1 MDVIHLYIPEK
12 NLLLSFEQ
20 GTGDNLLP
28 EDEASGFNDYLNW
41 YTKSLDQ
48 VEPEEDDG
56 GMVLFNH
63 DTNNFN
69 EDMLSAIPYVLDE
82 AFDDPTIRFILL
94 ANTDDLGVGDMMTMM
109 TISSGHITEQT
120 MQALED
126 EVTDPFGELHLAVYR
141 KEACEAYGWYIYL
154 TGDKLDFDKD
164 KYPDLD
170 QVILFATKLGVDILC
185 LDGEGEVLKDLTFYS
200 ED

>member
-1 MDVIHLYIPEK
+1 MNVIHLYIPEK

-28 EDEASGFNDYLNW
+28 EDEAAGYNDYLNW

-48 VEPEEDDG
+48 VEPEENDG

-94 ANTDDLGVGDMMTMM
+94 AGPDDLGAEDMMTMM

-120 MQALED
+120 MQALEN
-126 EVTDPFGELHLAVYR
+126 EVTEPFGELHLAVYR
-141 KEACEAYGWYIYL
+141 KGPYGWYIYL
-154 TGDKLDFDKD
+154 TGDKPDFDKD

-170 QVILFATKLGVDILC
+170 RVIQFAMKRGASILC
-185 LDGEGEVLKDLTFYS
+185 LDGEGEVVVELPNYS
-200 ED
+200 NEY